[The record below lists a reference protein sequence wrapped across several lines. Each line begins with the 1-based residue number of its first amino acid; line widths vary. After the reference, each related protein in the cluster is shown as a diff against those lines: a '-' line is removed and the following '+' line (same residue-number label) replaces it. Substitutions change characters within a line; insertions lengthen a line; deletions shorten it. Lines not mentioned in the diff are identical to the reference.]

1 MRTHI
6 AGAATGVLLVS
17 CSLAFAQAPAQP
29 DGTCAGAP
37 PAAAP
42 TPLKDGPNSGT
53 SNPASTGWTG
63 GTGGSHNGTAAA
75 GPTPGSQQYQ
85 PPVAKGLDLKKSD
98 PPKC

>member
-1 MRTHI
+1 MLERQRACFSFLAHSLSPRLRLDPT
-6 AGAATGVLLVS
+6 ALARERRRAT
-17 CSLAFAQAPAQP
+17 
-29 DGTCAGAP
+29 
-37 PAAAP
+37 AP

-63 GTGGSHNGTAAA
+63 GTGGSHNGTTAA